1 MIEWRQNLFKN
12 PSFLLITGLSL
23 LSLVPAAAAALF
35 ELGTERPSRIQQIEK
50 TDKRES

>member
-12 PSFLLITGLSL
+12 PSFLLITDLSL
-23 LSLVPAAAAALF
+23 LSLVPAAAALF
-35 ELGTERPSRIQQIEK
+35 ELGTERLSRIQQIEK